1 MTKKIAVQK
10 ELIDLKEELK
20 LLGYDVVD
28 IEDGERVDAIV
39 YIYSGGEIPHIN
51 YTMKMDTSLNMD
63 NYKGAI
69 LINAYDKT
77 IEDIRNI
84 IENKIYDSLI

>member
-1 MTKKIAVQK
+1 MVKKIAIQK
-10 ELIDLKEELK
+10 ELIDLKKQLK

-28 IEDGERVDAIV
+28 IEDEERVDAIV
-39 YIYSGGEIPHIN
+39 YTYCGGEIPHIN

-63 NYKGAI
+63 NYRGAI